1 MTDNKRPTIA
11 ERYRLATHS
20 SNLSVKPRAT
30 GDVDLL
36 IAAGW
41 SDSLGTLLYRLAG
54 EYDTV
59 AADVRRTAAD
69 DATAIVLILMHLT
82 TLRETKEALGR
93 HAIQMATRERFMERD
108 KVVLAMTGK
117 VLTSWLEPNC
127 PKCSGRGHNGGAG
140 QAITICRACRGSG
153 KTRELLGNTIG
164 QAQFCQMLLSDMD
177 ARMHAVDAELRRLLR
192 QTG

>member
-1 MTDNKRPTIA
+1 MTDRPTIA
-11 ERYRLATHS
+11 ERYRLAAS
-20 SNLSVKPRAT
+20 STNLSVLPRAT

-59 AADVRRTAAD
+59 ASEVRRTAAD
-69 DATAIVLILMHLT
+69 DVTAMTLILMHLK
-82 TLRETKEALGR
+82 TLREAKEALGR

-108 KVVLAMTGK
+108 SVVLVLTGK
-117 VLTSWLEPNC
+117 VLSAWLEPNC

-140 QAITICRACRGSG
+140 QAITICRSCRGSG
-153 KTRELLGNTIG
+153 KSRELLGNTID
-164 QAQFCQMLLSDMD
+164 QSQFCQLLLSDMD
-177 ARMHAVDAELRRLLR
+177 ARMHAVDAELRRRLR
-192 QTG
+192 ATG